1 MNLALFDFDGTI
13 TYDEM
18 YTPFI
23 KYTTPKIR
31 LKLARLIITPFLLL
45 NRFGFMSAPKLRY
58 VVTFVTFFGRCYN
71 KVNDDGA
78 LFAKE
83 VIPLYLRSNAMKK
96 LEWHLSQGDEVV
108 VVSASLHIYL
118 YHWCQHN
125 DVKLICSELSV
136 VNSRL
141 TGLLKSGDCSNVAK
155 SDKVKA
161 QFNLS
166 QYNKIYAYGDTDE
179 DLDMLD
185 LACEKYMNWEKLTS

>member
-23 KYTTPKIR
+23 KYTTPKWR
-31 LKLARLIITPFLLL
+31 LKLARLIFYPFLLL
-45 NRFGFMSAPKLRY
+45 NRKGMMTAPQLRHL
-58 VVTFVTFFGRCYN
+58 VSFVAFFGRSYN
-71 KVNDDGA
+71 KVNDEGA

-83 VIPLYLRSNAMKK
+83 VIPHYLRSNAMKK
-96 LEWHLSQGDEVV
+96 LKWHLLKGDEVV

-118 YHWCQHN
+118 YHWCQSN
-125 DVKLICSELSV
+125 GVKLICSELSV
-136 VNSRL
+136 VNNRF

-155 SDKVKA
+155 SDKVKE

-185 LACEKYMNWEKLTS
+185 LACEKYMNWEKVTV